1 MAALVIDTSS
11 WVSYLAGRGD
21 GSLVESAL
29 SEGRVHLPLVVAA
42 ELFSGRLSERQ
53 RKGLAG
59 LLGRLPPCGADLD
72 HWFRVGCLRARL
84 ASKGVSLTIP
94 DAHVAECALELGAE
108 LLTEDRIFAHVARH
122 APLRLA

>member
-1 MAALVIDTSS
+1 L
-11 WVSYLAGRGD
+11 
-21 GSLVESAL
+21 
-29 SEGRVHLPLVVAA
+29 
-42 ELFSGRLSERQ
+42 RL
-53 RKGLAG
+53 
-59 LLGRLPPCGADLD
+59 
-72 HWFRVGCLRARL
+72 LRARL